1 MASDSQTLESV
12 LALVCRSTH
21 TPLDRTRF
29 AEAWQPSTFLRDLIL
44 GMAAGH
50 SCVCSLLTLASC
62 CVGLVVLTRRVL
74 TPVWLR

>member
-1 MASDSQTLESV
+1 M
-12 LALVCRSTH
+12 VCRSTH

-50 SCVCSLLTLASC
+50 SCVCSLSMLVCMSWFVF
-62 CVGLVVLTRRVL
+62 CVDEA
-74 TPVWLR
+74 